1 MYQTQ
6 RLYISNCLCLWF
18 LLLMQNFCVILCY
31 SRFVWT
37 TLSTLYIII
46 RITYSALIS
55 RRRIFFYIPWQCR
68 RSAKA
73 WKERKDI
80 CSRPRLNHQFKQH
93 VTEGQLQTVFRHN
106 CLFYFFVNRIS
117 EHAKERQNHKN
128 SADLRGKGQHLCQQ
142 RNSLSW
148 IPQIQ

>member
-31 SRFVWT
+31 HRFVWT

-55 RRRIFFYIPWQCR
+55 RRRIFFTFPDNAVDW
-68 RSAKA
+68 
-73 WKERKDI
+73 RKLGKKGKTFAQG
-80 CSRPRLNHQFKQH
+80 LN
-93 VTEGQLQTVFRHN
+93 
-106 CLFYFFVNRIS
+106 
-117 EHAKERQNHKN
+117 
-128 SADLRGKGQHLCQQ
+128 
-142 RNSLSW
+142 
-148 IPQIQ
+148 

>member
-1 MYQTQ
+1 MCILLFKRKSKKRVMYQTQ

-31 SRFVWT
+31 HRFVWT
-37 TLSTLYIII
+37 TLSTLNIII

-73 WKERKDI
+73 WKKGKDI
-80 CSRPRLNHQFKQH
+80 CSRPQMNHQFKQH
-93 VTEGQLQTVFRHN
+93 VAEGQLQTVFRHN
-106 CLFYFFVNRIS
+106 CLFYFF
-117 EHAKERQNHKN
+117 
-128 SADLRGKGQHLCQQ
+128 CQQ
-142 RNSLSW
+142 DFW
-148 IPQIQ
+148 ACQTETEP